1 MKNHG
6 HSLIELIVAIGL
18 LALLLPALVLALLF
32 SREGRP
38 QQQQRQEALLLLKET
53 LEIARSVRES
63 DWTTFAVNGTY
74 HPAISSNAWT
84 LLNGPETVNDFT
96 RQLIISDVYR
106 NSSGVIVASGGT
118 IDLSTKKITTTV
130 SWNTPFASSVSSTYY
145 VTRHENLVYAETTE
159 ADFNAGTRTNVAVTN
174 TAGGEVVLGGGGS
187 GNWCDPNLTISAID
201 LPKNGVANAV
211 SAIEGSVF
219 AGTGDNASGVSY
231 ANVAITNTKPPTG
244 SISGTFDGYKT
255 NDVFGETQYAYL
267 ATDTNSKEI
276 VIIDLNQLIAGK
288 YQEVGF
294 FNAPGND
301 SGKSVYVS
309 GNTGYV
315 IVSNR
320 LYNFDLASK
329 SGSRPILDTNG
340 VELEGTARKVVV
352 VGNYAYIATSS
363 LDAELQIVDIS
374 NPTNLVVVGQADT
387 NSQAAQSVFVN
398 QTGTR
403 AYLGTS
409 ESPTQNEFFIID
421 ISTKTGNRSP
431 VGSYNS
437 NGMSAKGV
445 TVVTNNKAILVGTG
459 GQEYQVI
466 DITNEANPTPCGG
479 LQIDSGVNGM
489 SAVIEADGDA
499 YSYIITGDASGELK
513 IIEGGPGGSA
523 AISGTF
529 ESQTFDAGKE
539 SAFNSFDVTVNEPSQ
554 TDITFQIGIADAI
567 AGSCNGVAFSFVGPD
582 QTSGTF
588 FTDDSVI
595 PFHNDGAGFENPAQ
609 CLRYKA
615 YLSTNDVSQTP
626 ILYDFRI
633 NYSP

>member
-18 LALLLPALVLALLF
+18 LALLLPALALALLF

-38 QQQQRQEALLLLKET
+38 QLEQRQEALLLMKEAV
-53 LEIARSVRES
+53 EIARSVRES

-74 HPAISSNAWT
+74 YPVVSGTSWT
-84 LLNGPETVNDFT
+84 LANGSEIINDFT
-96 RQLIISDVYR
+96 RQLAIGDVYR
-106 NSSGVIVASGGT
+106 DGSGIIVISGGT
-118 IDLSTKKITTTV
+118 LDPSTKKITTTV
-130 SWNTPFASSVSSTYY
+130 SWSTPFPSSVSSTYY
-145 VTRHENLVYAETTE
+145 VTRHENLVYTETTE
-159 ADFNAGTRTNVAVTN
+159 ADFNAGTLTNVAVTN
-174 TAGGEVVLGGGGS
+174 TAGGEVVLGGGGY
-187 GNWCDPNLTISAID
+187 GDWCDPNLTITAID

-231 ANVAITNTKPPTG
+231 ASVAISNTNPPTG

-255 NDVFGETQYAYL
+255 NDVFGQTQYAYL
-267 ATDTNSKEI
+267 ATDTNSKEV
-276 VIIDLNQLIAGK
+276 VIIDLSQLVGGK

-294 FNAPGND
+294 FNAPGNS

-315 IVSNR
+315 IIEDR
-320 LYNFDLASK
+320 LYNFDLSSK
-329 SGSRPILDTNG
+329 NGSRPILDTNG
-340 VELEGTARKVVV
+340 VELEGNVNKVVV
-352 VGNYAYIATSS
+352 VGNYAYVATAGS
-363 LDAELQIVDIS
+363 DAELQIVDVS
-374 NPTNLVVVGQADT
+374 SPTNLVVVGSANL

-409 ESPTQNEFFIID
+409 ESLTQNEFFIVD
-421 ISTKTGNRSP
+421 TSTKTGSLP
-431 VGSYNS
+431 VVGSYNS

-445 TVVTNNKAILVGTG
+445 AVVTNNKAILVGTG

-466 DITNEANPTPCGG
+466 DITNEANPVSCGG
-479 LQIDSGVNGM
+479 LQIDSGVNGI

-499 YSYIITGDASGELK
+499 YSYIITGDASSELK
-513 IIEGGPGGSA
+513 IIEGGPGGSV

-539 SAFNSFDVTVNEPSQ
+539 SAFNNFDVTVIEPSQ
-554 TDITFQIGIADAI
+554 TDITFQIGIADAA
-567 AGSCNGVAFSFVGPD
+567 AGSCSGAAFTFVGPD
-582 QTSGTF
+582 GTTGTF
-588 FTDDSVI
+588 FSNDSMI
-595 PFHNDGAGFENPAQ
+595 PFSNDGAGFENPGR
-609 CLRYKA
+609 CLRYRA